1 MNRKFNK
8 LTLLLPIA
16 VSSALVGCSQSTST
30 TATPSTAATQS
41 QTSRDAFNLQCQS
54 IQQPIAS
61 DAAVTGI
68 SLVGRSIADA
78 PFDTSAA
85 EIVSYDS
92 CTDKLYVVNAQ
103 AQKVDVLSMNADSA
117 PTSVGSIDLQ
127 SAAAASGINIGAA
140 NSVSTHQ
147 GLVAVAIENAD
158 KQQNG
163 IIALYRSDTLELI
176 TTYTAGALPDMVSF
190 SKDGRYIASA
200 NEGEPNADYS
210 IDPEGSVT
218 LVDLTNGPLQAKVTQ
233 IDFKAFNQGQ
243 PRHAELTDKVRISAP
258 NATVAQDLE
267 PEYLTFADNGKL
279 YVALQENNALAAI
292 DVASA
297 QVDAI
302 LGLGGKPWDT
312 AQLDASNKD
321 KNIGNLQSYAML
333 EGLYMPDSITS
344 YSVDSNTYIVTAN
357 EGDGREYGIKTTQ
370 QMCEDKGFE
379 WDGDDYQGTESYT
392 TEKDFCIAYVDEVR
406 GKKLDVDANHP
417 LAGALKDNNQ
427 LARLK
432 VIKPQGTIAADQK
445 VQAFGSRSFSIWD
458 ESGELVFDSGD
469 DFARIVLDQDPA
481 NFNSTNDNNQSG
493 DDRSDDKGVEPEA
506 IEVAEING
514 KHYAFI
520 GLERQGGIMV
530 YDVTQP
536 KSTSFISYL
545 NNRDFTQPV
554 CTKVDEDG
562 DCDNDTYNSKAGDLG
577 PESIKY
583 FTRSGNHFI
592 AVGNEVSGSTSVYRV
607 EF

>member
-16 VSSALVGCSQSTST
+16 VSSALVGCSQSTSM
-30 TATPSTAATQS
+30 TAGSS
-41 QTSRDAFNLQCQS
+41 QTSLDAFSLQCQS
-54 IQQPIAS
+54 IQQPNKT
-61 DAAVTGI
+61 DATVTGI
-68 SLVGRSIADA
+68 SLVGRAIADA

-103 AQKVDVLSMNADSA
+103 AQKVDVLSMNSA
-117 PTSVGSIDLQ
+117 SEPTSSGSIDLQ
-127 SAAAASGINIGAA
+127 SAAAASGVDIGAA

-158 KQQNG
+158 KQRNG

-218 LVDLTNGPLQAKVTQ
+218 LVDLTYGPLQARVTQ

-302 LGLGGKPWDT
+302 LGLGGKLWDT

-344 YSVDSNTYIVTAN
+344 YSVEGNTYIVTAN

-370 QMCEDKGFE
+370 KICDEKGFE
-379 WDGDDYQGTESYT
+379 WDGDDYQGTENYT
-392 TEKDFCIAYVDEVR
+392 TEKDFCIAHVDEVR

-417 LAGALKDNNQ
+417 LAGALKDNKQ

-432 VIKPQGTIAADQK
+432 VIKPQGTLAADQEI
-445 VQAFGSRSFSIWD
+445 QAFGSRSFSIWD

-469 DFARIVLDQDPA
+469 DFARIVLEQDPA

-536 KSTSFISYL
+536 KNASFISYL

-562 DCDNDTYNSKAGDLG
+562 DCDNDTYNFKAGDLG

-583 FTRSGNHFI
+583 FTRSGSHFI

>member
-16 VSSALVGCSQSTST
+16 VSSALAGCSQSTST
-30 TATPSTAATQS
+30 TAASS
-41 QTSRDAFNLQCQS
+41 QTSLDAFSLQCQS
-54 IQQPIAS
+54 IQQPNKT

-68 SLVGRSIADA
+68 SLVGRAIADA

-103 AQKVDVLSMNADSA
+103 AQKVDVLSMDSDSA
-117 PTSVGSIDLQ
+117 PTSEGSIDLQ
-127 SAAAASGINIGAA
+127 SAAAASGIDIGAA

-210 IDPEGSVT
+210 IDSEGSVT
-218 LVDLTNGPLQAKVTQ
+218 LVDLTNRPLQAKVTQ
-233 IDFKAFNQGQ
+233 IDFKAFNKGQ
-243 PRHAELTDKVRISAP
+243 SRHAELTDKVRISAP

-297 QVDAI
+297 QVDSI

-344 YSVDSNTYIVTAN
+344 YSVDGNTYIVTAN

-370 QMCEDKGFE
+370 KMCDDKGFE
-379 WDGDDYQGTESYT
+379 WDGDDYKDTEHYT

-432 VIKPQGTIAADQK
+432 VIKPQGTLAADQK

-506 IEVAEING
+506 IEVAQING
-514 KHYAFI
+514 KQYAFI

-536 KSTSFISYL
+536 KNASFISYL

-562 DCDNDTYNSKAGDLG
+562 DCDNDTYNAKAGDLG
-577 PESIKY
+577 PESINY

>member
-16 VSSALVGCSQSTST
+16 VSSALAGCSQSTST
-30 TATPSTAATQS
+30 TAASA
-41 QTSRDAFNLQCQS
+41 QTSLDTFSLQCQS
-54 IQQPIAS
+54 IQQPNKT
-61 DAAVTGI
+61 DATVTGI
-68 SLVGRSIADA
+68 SLVGRAIADA

-103 AQKVDVLSMNADSA
+103 AQKVDVLSMDSDSA
-117 PTSVGSIDLQ
+117 PTSEGSIDLQ

-233 IDFKAFNQGQ
+233 IDFKAFNKGQ
-243 PRHAELTDKVRISAP
+243 SRHAELTDKVRISAP

-267 PEYLTFADNGKL
+267 PEYLTFADNEKL

-292 DVASA
+292 DVAGA

-344 YSVDSNTYIVTAN
+344 YSVDGNTYIVTAN
-357 EGDGREYGIKTTQ
+357 EGDGREYGIKTSQ
-370 QMCEDKGFE
+370 KVCDDKGFE
-379 WDGDDYQGTESYT
+379 WDGDDYKGTENYT

-432 VIKPQGTIAADQK
+432 VIKPQGTLAAEQK

-469 DFARIVLDQDPA
+469 DFARIVLEQDPE

-493 DDRSDDKGVEPEA
+493 DDRSDDKGIEPEA

-514 KHYAFI
+514 KQYAFI

-536 KSTSFISYL
+536 KSASFISYL

-562 DCDNDTYNSKAGDLG
+562 DCNNDIYNAKAGDLG

>member
-16 VSSALVGCSQSTST
+16 VSSALVGCSQSTSKP
-30 TATPSTAATQS
+30 AISS
-41 QTSRDAFNLQCQS
+41 QTSLYAFSLQCQS
-54 IQQPIAS
+54 SQQLIAS
-61 DAAVTGI
+61 DAEVTGLT
-68 SLVGRSIADA
+68 LVGSSIADA

-103 AQKVDVLSMNADSA
+103 AQKVDVLSMNADSS
-117 PTSVGSIDLQ
+117 PSSEGSIDLQ
-127 SAAAASGINIGAA
+127 SAATASGINIGAA

-218 LVDLTNGPLQAKVTQ
+218 LVDLANGPMQAKVTQ
-233 IDFKAFNQGQ
+233 INFKAFNQGQ
-243 PRHAELTDKVRISAP
+243 PRHQELTDKVRISAP
-258 NATVAQDLE
+258 DATVAQDLE

-292 DVASA
+292 DVATA
-297 QVDAI
+297 EVDTI
-302 LGLGGKPWDT
+302 LGLGGKPWDS

-321 KNIGNLQSYAML
+321 KNIGNLQNYAML

-344 YSVDSNTYIVTAN
+344 YSVDGNTYIVTAN

-370 QMCEDKGFE
+370 KECDDKGFE
-379 WDGDDYQGTESYT
+379 WDGDDYKGTENYT

-417 LAGALKDNNQ
+417 LAGALKDNKQ

-432 VIKPQGTIAADQK
+432 VIKPQGTLAADQK

-469 DFARIVLDQDPA
+469 DFARIVLEQDPA

-536 KSTSFISYL
+536 KNASFISYL

-554 CTKVDEDG
+554 CTMVDEDG

-577 PESIKY
+577 PESIKH

>member
-16 VSSALVGCSQSTST
+16 VSSALVGCSQPTSPT
-30 TATPSTAATQS
+30 TATPS
-41 QTSRDAFNLQCQS
+41 QTSLDAFSLQCQS
-54 IQQPIAS
+54 IEQPSAS
-61 DAAVTGI
+61 NAEVTGI

-103 AQKVDVLSMNADSA
+103 AQKVDVLSMNSA
-117 PTSVGSIDLQ
+117 SEPTSSGSIDLQ
-127 SAAAASGINIGAA
+127 SAAAASGIDIGAA

-218 LVDLTNGPLQAKVTQ
+218 LVDLTNGPLQATVTQ
-233 IDFKAFNQGQ
+233 IDFKVFNQGQ

-302 LGLGGKPWDT
+302 LGLGGKPWDN
-312 AQLDASNKD
+312 AKLDASNKD

-344 YSVDSNTYIVTAN
+344 YSVEGNTYIVTAN

-370 QMCEDKGFE
+370 EMCDEKGFE
-379 WDGDDYQGTESYT
+379 WDGDDYQGTENYT

-417 LAGALKDNNQ
+417 LAGALKDNKQ

-432 VIKPQGTIAADQK
+432 VIKPQGTLAADQK

-514 KHYAFI
+514 KYYAFI

-536 KSTSFISYL
+536 KNATFISYL

>member
-30 TATPSTAATQS
+30 SPTTATPS
-41 QTSRDAFNLQCQS
+41 QTSLDAFSLQCQS
-54 IQQPIAS
+54 IEQPSSSNAE
-61 DAAVTGI
+61 VTGI

-103 AQKVDVLSMNADSA
+103 AQKVDVLSMNSA
-117 PTSVGSIDLQ
+117 SEPTSKGSIDLQ
-127 SAAAASGINIGAA
+127 SAAAASGVDIGAA

-218 LVDLTNGPLQAKVTQ
+218 LVDLTYGPLQARVTQ
-233 IDFKAFNQGQ
+233 IDFKVFNQGQ

-302 LGLGGKPWDT
+302 LELGGKPWDR
-312 AQLDASNKD
+312 AQLDASNKE

-344 YSVDSNTYIVTAN
+344 YSVDGNTYIVTAN

-370 QMCEDKGFE
+370 QLCDDKGFE
-379 WDGDDYQGTESYT
+379 WDGDDYKGTENYT

-417 LAGALKDNNQ
+417 LAGALKDNKQ

-432 VIKPQGTIAADQK
+432 VIKPQGTLAADQK
-445 VQAFGSRSFSIWD
+445 IQAFGSRSFSIWD

-469 DFARIVLDQDPA
+469 DFARIVLEQDPA

-536 KSTSFISYL
+536 KSASFISYL

>member
-1 MNRKFNK
+1 MNRKINK

-16 VSSALVGCSQSTST
+16 VSSALAGCSQSTS
-30 TATPSTAATQS
+30 STASTLS
-41 QTSRDAFNLQCQS
+41 QTSLDALSLQCQS
-54 IQQPIAS
+54 SQQPIAN
-61 DAAVTGI
+61 DAEVTGLT
-68 SLVGRSIADA
+68 LVGSSIADA
-78 PFDTSAA
+78 PFATSAA

-103 AQKVDVLSMNADSA
+103 AKKVDVLSMNADSS
-117 PTSVGSIDLQ
+117 PNSESSIDLQ
-127 SAAAASGINIGAA
+127 SAALASGINIGAA

-176 TTYTAGALPDMVSF
+176 TTYTTGALPDMVSF

-200 NEGEPNADYS
+200 NEGEPNSDYT

-218 LVDLTNGPLQAKVTQ
+218 LVDLANGPMQAKVTQ

-243 PRHAELTDKVRISAP
+243 SRHKELTDKVRISAP

-292 DVASA
+292 DVATA
-297 QVDAI
+297 EVDAI
-302 LGLGGKPWDT
+302 LGLGGKPWDS

-344 YSVDSNTYIVTAN
+344 YSVDGNTYIVTAN

-370 QMCEDKGFE
+370 KVCDDKGFE
-379 WDGDDYQGTESYT
+379 WDGDDYQGTENYT

-417 LAGALKDNNQ
+417 LAGALKDNKQ

-432 VIKPQGTIAADQK
+432 VIKPQGTLAADQK
-445 VQAFGSRSFSIWD
+445 VQAFGSRSFSIWND
-458 ESGELVFDSGD
+458 SGELVFDSGD
-469 DFARIVLDQDPA
+469 DFARIVLEQDPA

-536 KSTSFISYL
+536 KNASFISYL

-554 CTKVDEDG
+554 CTKIDEDG

>member
-30 TATPSTAATQS
+30 SPTAAIPS
-41 QTSRDAFNLQCQS
+41 QTSLDAFSFQCQS
-54 IQQPIAS
+54 IEQPSAS
-61 DAAVTGI
+61 NAEVTGI
-68 SLVGRSIADA
+68 SLVGRAITDA

-103 AQKVDVLSMNADSA
+103 AQKVDVLSMNSA
-117 PTSVGSIDLQ
+117 SEPTSSGSIDLQ
-127 SAAAASGINIGAA
+127 SAAAASGVDIGAA

-218 LVDLTNGPLQAKVTQ
+218 LVDLSSGPLQATVTQ

-243 PRHAELTDKVRISAP
+243 PRHAELADKVRISAP

-297 QVDAI
+297 EVDAI

-344 YSVDSNTYIVTAN
+344 YSVDGNTYIVTAN

-370 QMCEDKGFE
+370 QLCDDKGFE
-379 WDGDDYQGTESYT
+379 WDGDDYKGTENYT

-417 LAGALKDNNQ
+417 LAGALKDNKQ

-432 VIKPQGTIAADQK
+432 VIKPQGTLAADQK

-469 DFARIVLDQDPA
+469 DFARIVLEQDPA

-536 KSTSFISYL
+536 KSASFISYL

-562 DCDNDTYNSKAGDLG
+562 DCDNETYNSKAGDLG

>member
-16 VSSALVGCSQSTST
+16 VSSALVGCSQSTSPT
-30 TATPSTAATQS
+30 TATPS
-41 QTSRDAFNLQCQS
+41 QTSLDAFSLQCQS
-54 IQQPIAS
+54 IEQPSAS
-61 DAAVTGI
+61 NVEVTGI
-68 SLVGRSIADA
+68 SLVGRAIADA

-117 PTSVGSIDLQ
+117 PTSEGSIDLQ
-127 SAAAASGINIGAA
+127 SAALASGIDIGAA

-218 LVDLTNGPLQAKVTQ
+218 LVDLTNGPLKAKVTQ

-302 LGLGGKPWDT
+302 LGLGSKPWDK
-312 AQLDASNKD
+312 AKLDASNKD

-344 YSVDSNTYIVTAN
+344 YSVDGNTYIVTAN

-370 QMCEDKGFE
+370 EMCDEKGFE
-379 WDGDDYQGTESYT
+379 WDGDDYKGTENYT

-417 LAGALKDNNQ
+417 LAGALKDNKQ

-432 VIKPQGTIAADQK
+432 VIKPRGTLAADQK

-469 DFARIVLDQDPA
+469 DFARIVLEQDPE

-520 GLERQGGIMV
+520 GLERQGGIMI

-536 KSTSFISYL
+536 KSASFISYL

>member
-16 VSSALVGCSQSTST
+16 VSSALVGCSQSTSKPT
-30 TATPSTAATQS
+30 TSS
-41 QTSRDAFNLQCQS
+41 QTSLDAFSLQCQS

-61 DAAVTGI
+61 DAVVSGLT
-68 SLVGRSIADA
+68 LVGSSIADA

-117 PTSVGSIDLQ
+117 PTSEGSIDLQ

-218 LVDLTNGPLQAKVTQ
+218 LVDLANGPLQAKVTQ

-292 DVASA
+292 DVATSE
-297 QVDAI
+297 VDAI

-344 YSVDSNTYIVTAN
+344 YSVDGNTYIVTAN

-370 QMCEDKGFE
+370 KVCDDKGFE
-379 WDGDDYQGTESYT
+379 WDGDDYQGTENYT

-417 LAGALKDNNQ
+417 LAGALKDNKQ

-432 VIKPQGTIAADQK
+432 VIKPQATLAADQK

-469 DFARIVLDQDPA
+469 DFARIVLEQDPA

-536 KSTSFISYL
+536 ENASFISYL

>member
-30 TATPSTAATQS
+30 TAGSS
-41 QTSRDAFNLQCQS
+41 QTSLDAFSLQCQS
-54 IQQPIAS
+54 IQQPNKT
-61 DAAVTGI
+61 DATVTGI
-68 SLVGRSIADA
+68 SLVGRAIADA

-103 AQKVDVLSMNADSA
+103 AQKVDVLSMDSDSA
-117 PTSVGSIDLQ
+117 PTSEGSIDLQ

-218 LVDLTNGPLQAKVTQ
+218 LVDLANGPLQAKVTQ

-243 PRHAELTDKVRISAP
+243 SRHAELTDKVRISAP

-297 QVDAI
+297 EVDAI

-344 YSVDSNTYIVTAN
+344 YSVDGNTYIVTAN

-370 QMCEDKGFE
+370 KVCDDKGFE
-379 WDGDDYQGTESYT
+379 WDGDDYKGTENYT

-417 LAGALKDNNQ
+417 LAGELKDNKQ

-432 VIKPQGTIAADQK
+432 VIKPQGTLAADQK
-445 VQAFGSRSFSIWD
+445 VQAYGSRSFSIWD

-469 DFARIVLDQDPA
+469 DFARIVLEQDPA

-530 YDVTQP
+530 YDITQP
-536 KSTSFISYL
+536 KSASFISYL

-592 AVGNEVSGSTSVYRV
+592 AVGNEVSGSSSVYRV

>member
-30 TATPSTAATQS
+30 SPTAAIPS
-41 QTSRDAFNLQCQS
+41 QTSLDAFSFQCQS
-54 IQQPIAS
+54 IEQPSAS
-61 DAAVTGI
+61 NAEVTGI
-68 SLVGRSIADA
+68 SLVGRAIADA

-103 AQKVDVLSMNADSA
+103 AQKVDVLSMNSA
-117 PTSVGSIDLQ
+117 SEPTSSGSIDLQ
-127 SAAAASGINIGAA
+127 SAAAASGVDIGAA

-158 KQQNG
+158 KQRNG

-218 LVDLTNGPLQAKVTQ
+218 LVDLTYGPLQARVTQ

-302 LGLGGKPWDT
+302 LGLGGKPWDK
-312 AQLDASNKD
+312 AKLDASNKD

-344 YSVDSNTYIVTAN
+344 YSVDGNTYIVTAN

-370 QMCEDKGFE
+370 KVCDDKGFD
-379 WDGDDYQGTESYT
+379 WDGDDYQGTENYT

-417 LAGALKDNNQ
+417 LAGALKDNKQ

-432 VIKPQGTIAADQK
+432 VIKPQETLVADQK

-469 DFARIVLDQDPA
+469 DFARIVLEQDPA

-536 KSTSFISYL
+536 KNASFISYL

>member
-16 VSSALVGCSQSTST
+16 VSSALAGCSQSTST
-30 TATPSTAATQS
+30 TATSP
-41 QTSRDAFNLQCQS
+41 QTSLDAFSLQCQS
-54 IQQPIAS
+54 IQQPNKT
-61 DAAVTGI
+61 DATVTGI
-68 SLVGRSIADA
+68 SLVGRAIADA

-103 AQKVDVLSMNADSA
+103 AQKVDVLSMDTDST
-117 PTSVGSIDLQ
+117 PTSEGSIDLQ
-127 SAAAASGINIGAA
+127 SAAAASGIDIGAA

-158 KQQNG
+158 KQQDG

-176 TTYTAGALPDMVSF
+176 TTYVAGALPDMVSF

-243 PRHAELTDKVRISAP
+243 SRHAELTDKVRISAP

-267 PEYLTFADNGKL
+267 PEYLTFSDNGKL

-297 QVDAI
+297 EVDAI

-344 YSVDSNTYIVTAN
+344 YSVDGNTYIVTAN

-370 QMCEDKGFE
+370 EMCDEKGFE
-379 WDGDDYQGTESYT
+379 WDGDDYKGTENYT

-432 VIKPQGTIAADQK
+432 VIKPQGTLAADQK

-469 DFARIVLDQDPA
+469 DFARIVLEQDPA
-481 NFNSTNDNNQSG
+481 SFNSTNDNNQSG

-514 KHYAFI
+514 KQYAFI

-536 KSTSFISYL
+536 KNTSFISYL
-545 NNRDFTQPV
+545 NNRNFTQPV

-562 DCDNDTYNSKAGDLG
+562 DCDNDTYNPKAGDLG

>member
-30 TATPSTAATQS
+30 SPTVATPS
-41 QTSRDAFNLQCQS
+41 QTSLDAFSLQCKS
-54 IQQPIAS
+54 IEQPSAS
-61 DAAVTGI
+61 NAEVTGI
-68 SLVGRSIADA
+68 SLVGRAIADA

-103 AQKVDVLSMNADSA
+103 AQKVDVLSMNSA
-117 PTSVGSIDLQ
+117 SEPTSSGSINLQ
-127 SAAAASGINIGAA
+127 SASAAAGIDIGAA

-158 KQQNG
+158 KQRNG

-218 LVDLTNGPLQAKVTQ
+218 LVGLTNGPLQATVTQ
-233 IDFKAFNQGQ
+233 IDFNAFNQGQ
-243 PRHAELTDKVRISAP
+243 PRHTELTDKVRISAP

-302 LGLGGKPWDT
+302 LGLGGKPWDS
-312 AQLDASNKD
+312 AKLDASNKD

-344 YSVDSNTYIVTAN
+344 YSVDGNTYIVTAN

-370 QMCEDKGFE
+370 EMCDEKGFE
-379 WDGDDYQGTESYT
+379 WDGDDYQGTENYT

-417 LAGALKDNNQ
+417 LAGTLKDNKQ

-432 VIKPQGTIAADQK
+432 VIKPQGTLAADQK

-469 DFARIVLDQDPA
+469 DFARIVLEQDPA

-493 DDRSDDKGVEPEA
+493 DDRSDDKGIEPEA

-536 KSTSFISYL
+536 KNASFISYL

-583 FTRSGNHFI
+583 FTRSSNHFI

>member
-8 LTLLLPIA
+8 LALLLPIA

-30 TATPSTAATQS
+30 LVTPSTTATSS
-41 QTSRDAFNLQCQS
+41 QTSLDTFSLQCQS
-54 IQQPIAS
+54 IQQPNMT
-61 DAAVTGI
+61 DATLSGI
-68 SLVGRSIADA
+68 SLVGRAIADA

-103 AQKVDVLSMNADSA
+103 AQKVDVLSMDADSA
-117 PTSVGSIDLQ
+117 PTSEGSIDLQ

-190 SKDGRYIASA
+190 SKDGHYIASA
-200 NEGEPNADYS
+200 NEGEPNSDYS

-243 PRHAELTDKVRISAP
+243 PRYAELTDKVRISAP

-297 QVDAI
+297 EVDAI

-344 YSVDSNTYIVTAN
+344 YSVDGNTYIVTAN

-370 QMCEDKGFE
+370 QLCDDKGFE
-379 WDGDDYQGTESYT
+379 WDGDDYQGTENYT

-417 LAGALKDNNQ
+417 LAGALKDNKQ

-432 VIKPQGTIAADQK
+432 VIKPQETLAADQK
-445 VQAFGSRSFSIWD
+445 VQAFGSHSFSIWD

-469 DFARIVLDQDPA
+469 DFARIVLEQDPA

-514 KHYAFI
+514 KQYAFI

-536 KSTSFISYL
+536 KNASFISYL

-562 DCDNDTYNSKAGDLG
+562 DCDNETYNSKAGDLG

>member
-8 LTLLLPIA
+8 LALLLPIA

-30 TATPSTAATQS
+30 LVTPSTTATSS
-41 QTSRDAFNLQCQS
+41 QTSLDTFSLQCQS
-54 IQQPIAS
+54 IQQPNMT
-61 DAAVTGI
+61 DATLSGI
-68 SLVGRSIADA
+68 SLVGRAIADA

-103 AQKVDVLSMNADSA
+103 AQKVDVLSMDADSA
-117 PTSVGSIDLQ
+117 PTSEGSIDLQ

-190 SKDGRYIASA
+190 SKDGHYIASA
-200 NEGEPNADYS
+200 NEGEPNSDYS

-243 PRHAELTDKVRISAP
+243 PRYAELTDKVRISAP

-297 QVDAI
+297 EVDAI

-312 AQLDASNKD
+312 AQLDASNKG

-344 YSVDSNTYIVTAN
+344 YSVDGNTYIVTAN

-370 QMCEDKGFE
+370 QLCDDKGFE
-379 WDGDDYQGTESYT
+379 WDGDDYQGTENYT

-417 LAGALKDNNQ
+417 LAGALKDNKQ

-432 VIKPQGTIAADQK
+432 VIKPQETLAADQK

-469 DFARIVLDQDPA
+469 DFARIVLEQDPA

-506 IEVAEING
+506 IEVAEVNG
-514 KHYAFI
+514 KQYAFI

-536 KSTSFISYL
+536 KNASFISYL

-562 DCDNDTYNSKAGDLG
+562 DCDNETYNSKAGDLG

>member
-30 TATPSTAATQS
+30 SPTAAIPS
-41 QTSRDAFNLQCQS
+41 QKSLDAFSFQCQS
-54 IQQPIAS
+54 IEQPSAS
-61 DAAVTGI
+61 NAEVTGI
-68 SLVGRSIADA
+68 SLVGRAIADA

-103 AQKVDVLSMNADSA
+103 AQKVDVLSMNSA
-117 PTSVGSIDLQ
+117 SEPTSSGSIDLQ
-127 SAAAASGINIGAA
+127 SAAAASGVDIGAA

-163 IIALYRSDTLELI
+163 IIALYRSDTLDLI

-218 LVDLTNGPLQAKVTQ
+218 LVDLTNGPLQATVTQ
-233 IDFKAFNQGQ
+233 IDFNAFNQGQ

-302 LGLGGKPWDT
+302 LGLGGKPWDS
-312 AQLDASNKD
+312 AKLDASNKD

-344 YSVDSNTYIVTAN
+344 YSVDGNTYIATAN

-370 QMCEDKGFE
+370 KMCDEKGFE
-379 WDGDDYQGTESYT
+379 WDGDDYQGTENYT

-417 LAGALKDNNQ
+417 LAGALKDNKQ

-432 VIKPQGTIAADQK
+432 VIKPQGTLAADQK

-469 DFARIVLDQDPA
+469 DFARIVLEQDPA
-481 NFNSTNDNNQSG
+481 NFNSTNDSNQSG

-536 KSTSFISYL
+536 KSASFISYL

-583 FTRSGNHFI
+583 FTRFGNHFI

>member
-16 VSSALVGCSQSTST
+16 VSSALVGCSQSTSKPT
-30 TATPSTAATQS
+30 TSS
-41 QTSRDAFNLQCQS
+41 QASLDAFSLQCQS

-61 DAAVTGI
+61 DAEVTGLT
-68 SLVGRSIADA
+68 LVGSSIADA

-103 AQKVDVLSMNADSA
+103 AQKVDVLSMNADSL
-117 PTSVGSIDLQ
+117 PNSEGSIDLQ
-127 SAAAASGINIGAA
+127 SAALASGINIGAA

-218 LVDLTNGPLQAKVTQ
+218 LVDLANGPLQAKVTQ

-292 DVASA
+292 DVASG

-302 LGLGGKPWDT
+302 LGLGGKHWDT

-344 YSVDSNTYIVTAN
+344 YSVDGNTYIVTAN

-370 QMCEDKGFE
+370 KVCDDKGFE
-379 WDGDDYQGTESYT
+379 WDGDDYKGTENYT

-417 LAGALKDNNQ
+417 LAGALKDNKQ

-432 VIKPQGTIAADQK
+432 VIKPQGTLAADQK

-506 IEVAEING
+506 IEVAEIDG

-520 GLERQGGIMV
+520 GLERQGGIMI

-536 KSTSFISYL
+536 KNASFISYL

-562 DCDNDTYNSKAGDLG
+562 DCDNHTYNSKAGDLG

>member
-1 MNRKFNK
+1 MNRKINK

-16 VSSALVGCSQSTST
+16 VSSALAGCSQSTS
-30 TATPSTAATQS
+30 STASAHS
-41 QTSRDAFNLQCQS
+41 PTSFDALSLQCQS
-54 IQQPIAS
+54 SQQPIAS
-61 DAAVTGI
+61 DAEVTGLT
-68 SLVGRSIADA
+68 LVGSSIADA
-78 PFDTSAA
+78 PFATSAA

-103 AQKVDVLSMNADSA
+103 AKKVDVLSMNADSS
-117 PTSVGSIDLQ
+117 PNSEGSIDLQ
-127 SAAAASGINIGAA
+127 SAALASGINIGAA

-218 LVDLTNGPLQAKVTQ
+218 LVDLANGPMQAKVTQ
-233 IDFKAFNQGQ
+233 INFKAFNQGQ
-243 PRHAELTDKVRISAP
+243 PRHQELTDKVRISGP
-258 NATVAQDLE
+258 SATVAQDLE
-267 PEYLTFADNGKL
+267 PEYLAFADNGKL

-292 DVASA
+292 DVATA
-297 QVDAI
+297 EVDAI
-302 LGLGGKPWDT
+302 LGLGGKPWDS

-344 YSVDSNTYIVTAN
+344 YSVDGNTYIVTAN

-370 QMCEDKGFE
+370 QVCDDKGFE
-379 WDGDDYQGTESYT
+379 WDGDDYKGTENYT
-392 TEKDFCIAYVDEVR
+392 TEKDFCISYVDEVR

-417 LAGALKDNNQ
+417 LAGALKDNKQ

-432 VIKPQGTIAADQK
+432 VIKPQGTLAADQK
-445 VQAFGSRSFSIWD
+445 AQAFGSRSFSIWD

-469 DFARIVLDQDPA
+469 DFARIVLEQDPA

-530 YDVTQP
+530 YDVTQS
-536 KSTSFISYL
+536 KNATFISYL

>member
-30 TATPSTAATQS
+30 SPTTATPS
-41 QTSRDAFNLQCQS
+41 QTSLDAFSFQCQS
-54 IQQPIAS
+54 IEQPSAS
-61 DAAVTGI
+61 NAEVTGI

-103 AQKVDVLSMNADSA
+103 AQKVDVLSMNSA
-117 PTSVGSIDLQ
+117 NEPTSKGSIDLQ
-127 SAAAASGINIGAA
+127 SAAAASGIDIGAA

-218 LVDLTNGPLQAKVTQ
+218 LVDLTYGPLQARVTQ
-233 IDFKAFNQGQ
+233 IDFKVFNQGQ

-279 YVALQENNALAAI
+279 YVALQENNALATI

-302 LGLGGKPWDT
+302 LELGGKPWDR
-312 AQLDASNKD
+312 AKLDASNKE

-344 YSVDSNTYIVTAN
+344 YSVDGNTYIVTAN

-370 QMCEDKGFE
+370 KMCDEKGFE
-379 WDGDDYQGTESYT
+379 WDGDDYQDTENYT

-417 LAGALKDNNQ
+417 LAGALKDNKQ

-432 VIKPQGTIAADQK
+432 VIKPQGTLAADQK

-469 DFARIVLDQDPA
+469 DFARIVLEQDPA

-493 DDRSDDKGVEPEA
+493 DDRSDDKGAEPEA
-506 IEVAEING
+506 VEVAEING

-536 KSTSFISYL
+536 KSASFISYL
-545 NNRDFTQPV
+545 NNRDFTQPA

-577 PESIKY
+577 PESIQY

>member
-8 LTLLLPIA
+8 LALLLPIA

-30 TATPSTAATQS
+30 LVTPSTTATSS
-41 QTSRDAFNLQCQS
+41 QTSLDTFSLQCQS
-54 IQQPIAS
+54 IQQPNMT
-61 DAAVTGI
+61 DATLSGI
-68 SLVGRSIADA
+68 SLVGRAIADA

-103 AQKVDVLSMNADSA
+103 AQKVDVLSMDADSA
-117 PTSVGSIDLQ
+117 PTSEGSIDLQ

-190 SKDGRYIASA
+190 SKDGHYIASA
-200 NEGEPNADYS
+200 NEGEPNSDYS

-243 PRHAELTDKVRISAP
+243 PRYAELTDKVRISAP

-297 QVDAI
+297 EVDAI

-344 YSVDSNTYIVTAN
+344 YSVDGNTYIVTAN

-370 QMCEDKGFE
+370 QLCDDKGFE
-379 WDGDDYQGTESYT
+379 WDGDDYQGTENYT

-406 GKKLDVDANHP
+406 GKKLDVDANDP
-417 LAGALKDNNQ
+417 LAGALKDNKQ

-432 VIKPQGTIAADQK
+432 VIKPQETLAADQK

-469 DFARIVLDQDPA
+469 DFARIVLEQDPA

-514 KHYAFI
+514 KQYAFI

-536 KSTSFISYL
+536 KNASFISYL

-562 DCDNDTYNSKAGDLG
+562 DCDNETYNSKAGDLG

>member
-30 TATPSTAATQS
+30 TSASS
-41 QTSRDAFNLQCQS
+41 QTSLDAFSLQCQS
-54 IQQPIAS
+54 IEQPSAS
-61 DAAVTGI
+61 NAEVTGI
-68 SLVGRSIADA
+68 SLVGRAIADA

-103 AQKVDVLSMNADSA
+103 AQKVDVLSMDADSG
-117 PTSVGSIDLQ
+117 PTSEGSIDLQ
-127 SAAAASGINIGAA
+127 SAAVASGIDIGAA

-163 IIALYRSDTLELI
+163 IIALYRSDTLELV

-218 LVDLTNGPLQAKVTQ
+218 LVDLANGPLQAKVTQ

-302 LGLGGKPWDT
+302 LGLGGKPWDN
-312 AQLDASNKD
+312 AKLDASNKD

-344 YSVDSNTYIVTAN
+344 YSVDGNTYIVTAN

-370 QMCEDKGFE
+370 QLCDDKGFE
-379 WDGDDYQGTESYT
+379 WDGDDYKGTENYT

-417 LAGALKDNNQ
+417 LAGALKDNKQ

-432 VIKPQGTIAADQK
+432 VIKPQGTLAADQK
-445 VQAFGSRSFSIWD
+445 IQAFGSRSFSIWD

-469 DFARIVLDQDPA
+469 DFARIVLEQDPA

-536 KSTSFISYL
+536 KSASFISYL

>member
-16 VSSALVGCSQSTST
+16 VSTALVGCSQSTSPT
-30 TATPSTAATQS
+30 TATPS
-41 QTSRDAFNLQCQS
+41 QTSLDAFSLQCQS
-54 IQQPIAS
+54 IEQPSAS
-61 DAAVTGI
+61 NAEVTGI

-103 AQKVDVLSMNADSA
+103 AQKVDVLSMNSA
-117 PTSVGSIDLQ
+117 SEPTSSGSINLQ
-127 SAAAASGINIGAA
+127 SASAAAGIDIGAA

-218 LVDLTNGPLQAKVTQ
+218 LVDLTNGPLQATVTQ

-302 LGLGGKPWDT
+302 LGLGGKPWDK
-312 AQLDASNKD
+312 AKLDASNKD

-344 YSVDSNTYIVTAN
+344 YSVDGNTYIVTAN

-370 QMCEDKGFE
+370 KMCDEKGFE
-379 WDGDDYQGTESYT
+379 WDGDDYKGTENYT

-417 LAGALKDNNQ
+417 LAGALKDNKQ

-432 VIKPQGTIAADQK
+432 VIKPRGTLAADQK

-458 ESGELVFDSGD
+458 ESGELVFDNGD
-469 DFARIVLDQDPA
+469 DFARIVLEQDPA

-536 KSTSFISYL
+536 KSASFISYL

-583 FTRSGNHFI
+583 FTRFGNHFI

>member
-30 TATPSTAATQS
+30 SPTAAIPS
-41 QTSRDAFNLQCQS
+41 QTSLDAFSFQCQS
-54 IQQPIAS
+54 IEQPSAS
-61 DAAVTGI
+61 NAEVTGI
-68 SLVGRSIADA
+68 SLVGRAIADA

-103 AQKVDVLSMNADSA
+103 AQKVDVLSMNSA
-117 PTSVGSIDLQ
+117 SEPTSSGSIDLQ
-127 SAAAASGINIGAA
+127 SAAAASGVDIGAA

-176 TTYTAGALPDMVSF
+176 TTYAAGALPDMVSF

-218 LVDLTNGPLQAKVTQ
+218 LVDLANGPLQATVTQ

-302 LGLGGKPWDT
+302 LGLGGKPWDS
-312 AQLDASNKD
+312 AKLDASNKD

-344 YSVDSNTYIVTAN
+344 YSVEGNTYIVTAN

-370 QMCEDKGFE
+370 KMCDEKGFE
-379 WDGDDYQGTESYT
+379 WDGDDYQDTENYT

-417 LAGALKDNNQ
+417 LAGALKDNKQ
-427 LARLK
+427 LVRLK
-432 VIKPQGTIAADQK
+432 VIKPQGTLAADQK

-458 ESGELVFDSGD
+458 ESGELVFDNGD
-469 DFARIVLDQDPA
+469 DFARIVLEQDPA

-514 KHYAFI
+514 MHYAFI

>member
-16 VSSALVGCSQSTST
+16 VSSALVGCSQPTSPT
-30 TATPSTAATQS
+30 TATPS
-41 QTSRDAFNLQCQS
+41 QTSLDAFSLQCQS
-54 IQQPIAS
+54 IEQPSAS
-61 DAAVTGI
+61 NAEVSGI
-68 SLVGRSIADA
+68 SLVGRSIADV

-103 AQKVDVLSMNADSA
+103 AQKVDVLSMNSA
-117 PTSVGSIDLQ
+117 SEPTSEGSIDLQ
-127 SAAAASGINIGAA
+127 SATAASGIDIGAA

-210 IDPEGSVT
+210 IDPEGTVT
-218 LVDLTNGPLQAKVTQ
+218 LVDLSSGPLQATVTQ

-302 LGLGGKPWDT
+302 LGLGGKPWDS

-344 YSVDSNTYIVTAN
+344 YSVDGNTYIVTAN

-370 QMCEDKGFE
+370 KVCDDKGFE
-379 WDGDDYQGTESYT
+379 WDGDDYQGTENYT

-417 LAGALKDNNQ
+417 LAGALKDNKQ

-432 VIKPQGTIAADQK
+432 VIKPQGTLAADQK

-469 DFARIVLDQDPA
+469 DFARIVLEQDPA

-536 KSTSFISYL
+536 KSASFISYL

>member
-16 VSSALVGCSQSTST
+16 VSTALVGCSQSTSPT
-30 TATPSTAATQS
+30 TATPS
-41 QTSRDAFNLQCQS
+41 QTSLDAFSLQCQS
-54 IQQPIAS
+54 IEQPSAS
-61 DAAVTGI
+61 NAEVTGI

-103 AQKVDVLSMNADSA
+103 AQKVDVLSMNSA
-117 PTSVGSIDLQ
+117 SEPTSSGSINLQ
-127 SAAAASGINIGAA
+127 SASAAAGIDIGAA

-218 LVDLTNGPLQAKVTQ
+218 LVDLTYGPLQARVTQ

-302 LGLGGKPWDT
+302 LGLGGKPWDK
-312 AQLDASNKD
+312 AKLDASNKD

-344 YSVDSNTYIVTAN
+344 YSVDGNTYIVTAN

-370 QMCEDKGFE
+370 KMCDEKGFE
-379 WDGDDYQGTESYT
+379 WDGDDYQGTENYT

-406 GKKLDVDANHP
+406 GKKLDVDANHL
-417 LAGALKDNNQ
+417 LAGALIDNNQ

-432 VIKPQGTIAADQK
+432 VIKPQGTLAADQK

-469 DFARIVLDQDPA
+469 DFARIVLEQDPA

-514 KHYAFI
+514 KHYAFV

-536 KSTSFISYL
+536 KNASFISYL

>member
-8 LTLLLPIA
+8 LALLLPIA

-30 TATPSTAATQS
+30 LVTPSTTATSS
-41 QTSRDAFNLQCQS
+41 QTSLDTFSLQCQS
-54 IQQPIAS
+54 IQQPNMT
-61 DAAVTGI
+61 DATLSGI
-68 SLVGRSIADA
+68 SLVGRAIADA

-103 AQKVDVLSMNADSA
+103 AQKVDVLSMDADSA
-117 PTSVGSIDLQ
+117 PTSEGSIDLQ

-190 SKDGRYIASA
+190 SKDGHYIASA
-200 NEGEPNADYS
+200 NEGEPNSDYS

-243 PRHAELTDKVRISAP
+243 PRYAELTDKVRISAP
-258 NATVAQDLE
+258 NATVTQDLE

-297 QVDAI
+297 EVDAI

-344 YSVDSNTYIVTAN
+344 YSVDGNTYIVTAN

-370 QMCEDKGFE
+370 QLCDDKGFE
-379 WDGDDYQGTESYT
+379 WDGDDYQGTENYT

-417 LAGALKDNNQ
+417 LAGALKDNKQ

-432 VIKPQGTIAADQK
+432 VIKPQETLAADQK

-469 DFARIVLDQDPA
+469 DFARIVLEQDPA

-493 DDRSDDKGVEPEA
+493 DDRSDDKGIEPEA

-514 KHYAFI
+514 KQYAFI

-536 KSTSFISYL
+536 KNASFISYL

-562 DCDNDTYNSKAGDLG
+562 DCDNETYNSKAGDLG

>member
-8 LTLLLPIA
+8 LTLLLPIV

-30 TATPSTAATQS
+30 STTPPTTATLS
-41 QTSRDAFNLQCQS
+41 QTSLDAFSLQCQS
-54 IQQPIAS
+54 IEQPSAS
-61 DAAVTGI
+61 NAEVTGI

-103 AQKVDVLSMNADSA
+103 AQKVDVLSMNSA
-117 PTSVGSIDLQ
+117 SEPASEGSIDLQ
-127 SAAAASGINIGAA
+127 SAAAASGIDIGAA

-218 LVDLTNGPLQAKVTQ
+218 LVDLTYGPLQATVTQ
-233 IDFKAFNQGQ
+233 IDFNAFNQGQ

-292 DVASA
+292 DVTSA

-302 LGLGGKPWDT
+302 LGLGGKPWDK
-312 AQLDASNKD
+312 AKLDASNKD

-344 YSVDSNTYIVTAN
+344 YSVDGNTYIVTAN

-370 QMCEDKGFE
+370 EMCDEKGFE
-379 WDGDDYQGTESYT
+379 WDGDDYKGTENYT

-432 VIKPQGTIAADQK
+432 VIKPQGTLVADQK

-469 DFARIVLDQDPA
+469 DFARIVLEQDPA

-514 KHYAFI
+514 KHYAFV

-536 KSTSFISYL
+536 KNASFISYL

>member
-16 VSSALVGCSQSTST
+16 VSSALVGCSQPTSPT
-30 TATPSTAATQS
+30 TATPS
-41 QTSRDAFNLQCQS
+41 QTSLDAFSLQCQS
-54 IQQPIAS
+54 IEQPSAS
-61 DAAVTGI
+61 NAEVTGI

-103 AQKVDVLSMNADSA
+103 AQKVDVLSMNSA
-117 PTSVGSIDLQ
+117 SEPTSSDSIDLQ
-127 SAAAASGINIGAA
+127 SAAAASGIDIGAA

-147 GLVAVAIENAD
+147 GLVAVAIENTD

-218 LVDLTNGPLQAKVTQ
+218 LVDLSSGPLQATVTQ
-233 IDFKAFNQGQ
+233 IDFKSFNKGQ

-302 LGLGGKPWDT
+302 LGLGGKPWDN
-312 AQLDASNKD
+312 AKLDASNKD

-344 YSVDSNTYIVTAN
+344 YSVEGNTYIVTAN

-370 QMCEDKGFE
+370 KMCDEKGFE
-379 WDGDDYQGTESYT
+379 WDGDDYQGTENYT

-417 LAGALKDNNQ
+417 LAGALKDNKQ

-432 VIKPQGTIAADQK
+432 VIKPQGTLAVDQK

-469 DFARIVLDQDPA
+469 DFARIVLEQDPA

-536 KSTSFISYL
+536 KNASFISYL

-583 FTRSGNHFI
+583 FTRSGSHFI

>member
-30 TATPSTAATQS
+30 LVTPSTTSTPS
-41 QTSRDAFNLQCQS
+41 QTSLNAFSLQCQS

-61 DAAVTGI
+61 DAEVTGI
-68 SLVGRSIADA
+68 SLVGRAIADA

-117 PTSVGSIDLQ
+117 PTSEGSIDLQ
-127 SAAAASGINIGAA
+127 SAAAASGITIGAA

-218 LVDLTNGPLQAKVTQ
+218 LVDLANGPLQAKVTQ

-243 PRHAELTDKVRISAP
+243 SRHAELTDKVRISAP

-302 LGLGGKPWDT
+302 LGLGGKPWDN
-312 AQLDASNKD
+312 AKLDASNKD

-344 YSVDSNTYIVTAN
+344 YSVDGNTYIVTAN

-370 QMCEDKGFE
+370 KVCDDKGFE
-379 WDGDDYQGTESYT
+379 WDGDDYKGTENYT

-432 VIKPQGTIAADQK
+432 VIKPQGTLAADQK

-469 DFARIVLDQDPA
+469 DFARIVLEQDPA

-536 KSTSFISYL
+536 KNASFISYL
-545 NNRDFTQPV
+545 NNRDFTQSV

>member
-30 TATPSTAATQS
+30 SPTAAIPS
-41 QTSRDAFNLQCQS
+41 QTSLDAFSFQCQS
-54 IQQPIAS
+54 IEQPSAS
-61 DAAVTGI
+61 NVEVTGI
-68 SLVGRSIADA
+68 SLVGRAIADA

-103 AQKVDVLSMNADSA
+103 AQKVDVLSMDSDSA
-117 PTSVGSIDLQ
+117 PTSEGYIDLQ

-163 IIALYRSDTLELI
+163 VIALYRSDTLELI

-210 IDPEGSVT
+210 IDPEGSMT
-218 LVDLTNGPLQAKVTQ
+218 LVDLTYGPLQAKVTQ

-243 PRHAELTDKVRISAP
+243 PRHVELTDKVRISAP

-302 LGLGGKPWDT
+302 LGLSGKPWDK
-312 AQLDASNKD
+312 AKLDASNKD
-321 KNIGNLQSYAML
+321 KNIDNLQSYAML

-344 YSVDSNTYIVTAN
+344 YSVDGNTYIVTAN

-370 QMCEDKGFE
+370 EMCDEKGFE
-379 WDGDDYQGTESYT
+379 WDGDDYQGTDNYT

-417 LAGALKDNNQ
+417 LAGALKDNKQ

-432 VIKPQGTIAADQK
+432 VIKPQGILAADQK

-469 DFARIVLDQDPA
+469 DFARIVLEKDPA

>member
-16 VSSALVGCSQSTST
+16 VSSALAGCSQSTST
-30 TATPSTAATQS
+30 SPTAAIPS
-41 QTSRDAFNLQCQS
+41 QTSLDAFSFQCQS
-54 IQQPIAS
+54 IEQPSAS
-61 DAAVTGI
+61 NAEVTGI
-68 SLVGRSIADA
+68 SLVGRAITDA

-103 AQKVDVLSMNADSA
+103 AQKVDVLSMNSA
-117 PTSVGSIDLQ
+117 SEPTSSGSINLQ
-127 SAAAASGINIGAA
+127 SAAAASGIDIGAA

-218 LVDLTNGPLQAKVTQ
+218 LVDLTNGPLQATVTQ
-233 IDFKAFNQGQ
+233 IDFNAFNQGQ

-302 LGLGGKPWDT
+302 LGLGGKPWDS
-312 AQLDASNKD
+312 AKLDASNKD

-344 YSVDSNTYIVTAN
+344 YSVEGNTYIVTAN

-370 QMCEDKGFE
+370 KICDEKGFE
-379 WDGDDYQGTESYT
+379 WDGDDYQGTENYT
-392 TEKDFCIAYVDEVR
+392 TEKDFCIAHVDEVR

-417 LAGALKDNNQ
+417 LAGALKDNKQ

-432 VIKPQGTIAADQK
+432 VIKPQGTLAADQK

-469 DFARIVLDQDPA
+469 DFARIVLEQDPA

-536 KSTSFISYL
+536 KSASFISYL

-583 FTRSGNHFI
+583 FTRFGNHFI

>member
-30 TATPSTAATQS
+30 TAASP
-41 QTSRDAFNLQCQS
+41 QTSLDAFSLQCQS
-54 IQQPIAS
+54 IQQPNKT

-68 SLVGRSIADA
+68 SLVGRAIADA

-103 AQKVDVLSMNADSA
+103 VQKVDVLSMDSDSA
-117 PTSVGSIDLQ
+117 PTSEGSIDLQ

-243 PRHAELTDKVRISAP
+243 PRHEELTDKVRISAP

-267 PEYLTFADNGKL
+267 PEYLTFTDNGKL

-297 QVDAI
+297 EVDAI

-344 YSVDSNTYIVTAN
+344 YSVDGNTYIVTAN

-370 QMCEDKGFE
+370 QMCDNKGFE
-379 WDGDDYQGTESYT
+379 WDGDDYQGTENYT

-417 LAGALKDNNQ
+417 LAGALKDNKQ

-432 VIKPQGTIAADQK
+432 VIKPQETLAADQK

-514 KHYAFI
+514 KQYVFI

-536 KSTSFISYL
+536 KNASFISYL

>member
-16 VSSALVGCSQSTST
+16 VSSALVGCSQPTSPT
-30 TATPSTAATQS
+30 TATPS
-41 QTSRDAFNLQCQS
+41 QTSLDAFSLQCQS
-54 IQQPIAS
+54 IEQPSAS
-61 DAAVTGI
+61 NAEVTGI

-103 AQKVDVLSMNADSA
+103 GQKVDVLSMNSA
-117 PTSVGSIDLQ
+117 SEPTSSGSIDLQ

-140 NSVSTHQ
+140 NSVSTHT

-218 LVDLTNGPLQAKVTQ
+218 LVDLTNGPLQATVTQ
-233 IDFKAFNQGQ
+233 IDFNAFNQGQ

-302 LGLGGKPWDT
+302 LGLGGKPWDN
-312 AQLDASNKD
+312 AKLDASNKD

-344 YSVDSNTYIVTAN
+344 YSVEGNTYIVTAN

-370 QMCEDKGFE
+370 EMCDEKGFE
-379 WDGDDYQGTESYT
+379 WDGDDYQGTENYT

-417 LAGALKDNNQ
+417 LAGALKDNKQ

-432 VIKPQGTIAADQK
+432 VIKPQGTLAADQK

-469 DFARIVLDQDPA
+469 DFARIVLEQDPA

-536 KSTSFISYL
+536 KNASFISYL

-562 DCDNDTYNSKAGDLG
+562 DCDNDTYNFKAGDLG

-583 FTRSGNHFI
+583 FTRSGSHFI